1 MAISV
6 PPDINC
12 HPVSS
17 TEPIFKLTWEH
28 RSCATIVQSELGE
41 NFVNDWKDWGERRGL
56 NPRPSVPQTDALP
69 AELRSPPSDSSSLHH
84 LKGAAT
90 ASVCWRS
97 LVPIW
102 ERGHGIELNYFV
114 RMKKRLRGGDT
125 SKSAGIGAGWS
136 ASKMDGIGPRIAL
149 SELFRA
155 GRGIWGESLMRS
167 MLSMSLM
174 KRGWEAG
181 AKTAL
186 LVLAGAAVVVAPC
199 GASVRTGWQA
209 EHAAMPQAAAQQTP
223 AQAAPGQTPLTQ
235 KVGAVKS
242 INGNALVLTVDGGAD
257 VSVTVAS
264 NAKIV
269 QVAPGEKDL
278 KSATP
283 IALTDLQV
291 GDRVLVRGR
300 ASDDAKTMAA
310 VGIIAMKRTDLEAKK
325 AQDRDDWQKRGIG
338 GLVSA
343 VDASTGTITISTGTG
358 ATAKTVAIHTTKNTV
373 LRRYAPDS
381 VQFDDAKPAAL
392 DQIKPGDQ
400 VRARGTKSA
409 DGSEFA
415 ADEIVSGTFRDLAG
429 IITAID
435 ASAQTISLTDL
446 ISKKR
451 VVVKITAQSQVRKIP
466 AQMAQMIAI
475 RLKGGATGASG
486 APGTAGASGQGGAA
500 PAGATPNGGSANGG
514 PPNGGQRSGGAGAG
528 AGGGRNGSGGGGR
541 GDFQQIRSE

>member
-1 MAISV
+1 M
-6 PPDINC
+6 
-12 HPVSS
+12 
-17 TEPIFKLTWEH
+17 
-28 RSCATIVQSELGE
+28 RQ
-41 NFVNDWKDWGERRGL
+41 
-56 NPRPSVPQTDALP
+56 
-69 AELRSPPSDSSSLHH
+69 
-84 LKGAAT
+84 
-90 ASVCWRS
+90 
-97 LVPIW
+97 
-102 ERGHGIELNYFV
+102 
-114 RMKKRLRGGDT
+114 
-125 SKSAGIGAGWS
+125 
-136 ASKMDGIGPRIAL
+136 
-149 SELFRA
+149 A
-155 GRGIWGESLMRS
+155 GRGFLGERLMRLMRL
-167 MLSMSLM
+167 MLLM
-174 KRGWEAG
+174 TLTKRSWAMGVL
-181 AKTAL
+181 TAL
-186 LVLAGAAVVVAPC
+186 LVLSGVALVVLPWS
-199 GASVRTGWQA
+199 ASARANWPA
-209 EHAAMPQAAAQQTP
+209 EHAAVTQAAAQQ
-223 AQAAPGQTPLTQ
+223 AQGQMPGQTPLTQ

-242 INGNALVLTVDGGAD
+242 INGSALVLTADGGSE

-300 ASDDAKTMAA
+300 ASDDTKTMAA

-373 LRRYAPDS
+373 LRRYAPGS

-415 ADEIVSGTFRDLAG
+415 ADEIVSGTFRNLAG

-435 ASAQTISLTDL
+435 AGAQTISLTDL
-446 ISKKR
+446 IGKKP
-451 VVVKITAQSQVRKIP
+451 VVVKITAQSQLRKIP
-466 AQMAQMIAI
+466 AQMAQMIAF
-475 RLKGGATGASG
+475 RLQGAG
-486 APGTAGASGQGGAA
+486 AGASGGAA
-500 PAGATPNGGSANGG
+500 AGGSPAQSCAAPSGATPNGG
-514 PPNGGQRSGGAGAG
+514 PPNGGQRSGAAGAG
-528 AGGGRNGSGGGGR
+528 AGGGR
-541 GDFQQIRSE
+541 GDFQQIVSRLPASTL